1 MTDAAPAIPLRCPHA
16 PPRTDEAGPWLICV
30 ACADAYATERERAV
44 WAAAAQLAEASSLS
58 TLSRI
63 DSSARGR
70 ALAAALRAR
79 AEPERPA

>member
-1 MTDAAPAIPLRCPHA
+1 MTEAARVIPLRCPHA

-44 WAAAAQLAEASSLS
+44 WAAAAQLAEASIS
-58 TLSRI
+58 TPSRI

>member
-1 MTDAAPAIPLRCPHA
+1 MTDAARVIPLRCPHA

-30 ACADAYATERERAV
+30 PCADAFAAERERAV
-44 WAAAAQLAEASSLS
+44 WAAAAQLAEASLS